1 MNPNDESS
9 RSEDFDARL
18 ARAAMQSLSIEAPPD
33 LKAELKR
40 LARAR
45 RQEPSIWDG
54 LRAALSGGAWA
65 YGAGAAFAS
74 AAVALALWNA
84 VPQAE
89 SVAGAQVALDAP
101 SATTVAAAPAV
112 AVASVAPVRS
122 LSADAADLAA
132 LWTDDDGE
140 DHDEG

>member
-9 RSEDFDARL
+9 RSEDLDARW
-18 ARAAMQSLSIEAPPD
+18 ARAAMQSLSVEAPPD

-40 LARAR
+40 LARVR

-65 YGAGAAFAS
+65 YGAGAAFA
-74 AAVALALWNA
+74 AATVALALWNA
-84 VPQAE
+84 VPGAGSPGASGQA
-89 SVAGAQVALDAP
+89 VLA
-101 SATTVAAAPAV
+101 AAAPETPA
-112 AVASVAPVRS
+112 APAAAPFTRAAA
-122 LSADAADLAA
+122 SADAADLAA